1 MSDNTFASLF
11 QSRVTVLGQ
20 SLVTLAQLRE
30 ASVAASNHQFAVNPT
45 KVKSIFTSLKKDG
58 QLWVMPTVAY
68 VKPAQGEEPKY
79 RLVSGRHRDA
89 GIEQLLTE
97 YGLNASGKLTKRT
110 ETNATDLTDITD
122 TVLCQVVECA
132 DEVAL
137 NQYLIA
143 QNGSRSMSEPEKKT
157 VLASCVKLTS
167 LQQFKL
173 NFGKLIS
180 EGITLPNGGNISLVT
195 AGQIV
200 GMVTK
205 AIGSKTEH
213 MSTEVQQ
220 EFVDTFQEFLDENSD
235 SVPSNFALKFREIV
249 EPFFSMA
256 AGTSFDADGDSVDI
270 VFIQHIADSITEPA
284 KVAKGSKSKT
294 EDAAATIAALQAQIA
309 ALMAAQQA

>member
-1 MSDNTFASLF
+1 MSNTFASLF

-30 ASVAASNHQFAVNPT
+30 ASIAASNHQFAVNPV

-58 QLWVMPTVAY
+58 ELWVMPTIAY
-68 VKPAQGEEPKY
+68 VKPAEGVEPSY

-89 GIEQLLTE
+89 SILQLITE

-122 TVLCQVVECA
+122 TVLCQVVECS
-132 DEVAL
+132 DEIAL

-143 QNGSRSMSEPEKKT
+143 QNGSRTMSEPEKKT
-157 VLASCVKLTS
+157 VLASCVTLTS
-167 LQQFKL
+167 AQQFKL
-173 NFGKLIS
+173 TFGKLIS
-180 EGITLPNGGNISLVT
+180 ESVTLPTGGSISLIT

-205 AIGSKTEH
+205 AVGKKCEY
-213 MSTEVQQ
+213 MNAEVQE
-220 EFVDTFQEFLDENSD
+220 EFCSTLQDFLDENVESL
-235 SVPSNFALKFREIV
+235 PSNFALKFRDIIDAFLTM
-249 EPFFSMA
+249 PY
-256 AGTSFDADGDSVDI
+256 GTSFDADGDSVDI
-270 VFIQHIADSITEPA
+270 VFIQHISDSITEPA

-309 ALMAAQQA
+309 ALMAAQKA